1 MQYTILINQLQAV
14 RISEQTKIELDV
26 ADMAIFQFIVD
37 FANSPNCKRDDEWFW
52 ITTKKIIAELPLI
65 GLKWRQI
72 HNRLNKL
79 VAAKLL
85 IRNPRNEQQSI
96 SLFKFGENYDGY
108 LFDSTVA
115 ENYNPPLQNFA
126 TPVAE
131 NYNPPLQKNATNHI
145 TNISSNHLSNNHSI
159 DNFREVVRDFPEN
172 HAADGGGSPKKNEN
186 SDGTYWDDGTQTPA
200 AESGKEKKGSAEKK
214 EKKPDIDFAAIAEQF
229 NRIMD
234 ENGAV
239 VPRVTRITD
248 RRKTMLA
255 SRLKEYPNTDFEQLF
270 TRIAKSD
277 FLNGG
282 GPSGWVMDFDWLIRP
297 NNYPKVI
304 EGNYDNGRHPK
315 KNGQTDVRRFAG
327 EQQTAKRDLNW

>member
-14 RISEQTKIELDV
+14 RISELTKIDLDV

-52 ITTKKIIAELPLI
+52 ITTKKIIAELPLLR
-65 GLKWRQI
+65 LKWRQI

-85 IRNPRNEQQSI
+85 IRNPKNKQQSI

-108 LFDSTVA
+108 LFYDPMQKIADPYV
-115 ENYNPPLQNFA
+115 NNCIDPM
-126 TPVAE
+126 
-131 NYNPPLQKNATNHI
+131 QKNATNHI

-186 SDGTYWDDGTQTPA
+186 SDGTYWDDDTQTPGD
-200 AESGKEKKGSAEKK
+200 EKEKKGSAEKK
-214 EKKPDIDFAAIAEQF
+214 EKKPDIDFTAIAEKF

-239 VPRVTRITD
+239 IPRITRITD

-297 NNYPKVI
+297 NNFPKVI

-315 KNGQTDVRRFAG
+315 KNRQTDVRRFAG
-327 EQQTAKRDLNW
+327 EQQTAKRELNW